1 MKQISQFYSIMD
13 EVGNREW
20 IRPILYYIVTAPSQ
34 WHSVENTT
42 GLLTE
47 PCSDYASTWNWMLQ
61 SLYKTIRTT
70 CTSRYMIYS
79 LNDGVYLLSIELS
92 TLPEDLFCRNI
103 PLNFP
108 TFSRK
113 SCSILRSILDLC
125 RD

>member
-13 EVGNREW
+13 EVGNWEW
-20 IRPILYYIVTAPSQ
+20 IRPVLYYIVTAPSQ
-34 WHSVENTT
+34 RHGVENTP

-113 SCSILRSILDLC
+113 SC
-125 RD
+125 